1 MSAVRFECQPGCT
14 ACCEQR
20 GQVHLTEAD
29 AANAA
34 AFVGL
39 KQAEFERRYVVR
51 SRNVLRFRKPR
62 GKQCPFLN
70 DGGCSIHPVKPVQC
84 RLFPFWPELIE
95 CEFEW
100 RATAEWCPGIGK
112 GKLVQIAAA
121 RSIAGEMKQAYP
133 SQY

>member
-1 MSAVRFECQPGCT
+1 MKGVRFECQTGCT

-20 GQVHLTEAD
+20 GQVHLTEDD
-29 AANAA
+29 AVNAA
-34 AFVGL
+34 AFVGMA
-39 KQAEFERRYVVR
+39 QAEFERRYVVR
-51 SRNVLRFRKPR
+51 SANVLRFRKPR

-95 CEFEW
+95 SEFEW
-100 RATAEWCPGIGK
+100 HATAEWCPGIGK

-121 RSIAGEMKQAYP
+121 RSIADEMKSAYP